1 MTSCIPLRSIE
12 QWAALATEAIDV
24 AERPACTIDN
34 AECSGDVWAR
44 LAAEA
49 ADSALSPWAQLVEED
64 AVGVC
69 DGDDLDCVGGEAQI
83 PRPPMTR
90 KGGSTD
96 SFGGMAE
103 AFSILGFSQRCKRGR
118 RLSDDGC
125 LTYAL
130 LRAASKMERIPSAIV
145 MEVRSCL
152 LVIPDLLLRVSTIA
166 AYPRALLIAN

>member
-1 MTSCIPLRSIE
+1 ME
-12 QWAALATEAIDV
+12 QWAALATEAIAV

-64 AVGVC
+64 AGGVL
-69 DGDDLDCVGGEAQI
+69 DGDDIDCAGGEAQI

-96 SFGGMAE
+96 SSGGMVE
-103 AFSILGFSQRCKRGR
+103 AFSIIGFSQRCKRGR
-118 RLSDDGC
+118 PPKRRRLLDLRIVACGLQDGEDS
-125 LTYAL
+125 LGDRDGASELSLGDTRL
-130 LRAASKMERIPSAIV
+130 VAACV
-145 MEVRSCL
+145 
-152 LVIPDLLLRVSTIA
+152 D
-166 AYPRALLIAN
+166 